1 MKQIQ
6 PVVFPL
12 NLGTATILSCIGQDN
27 FSTSVIIY
35 YQLLSAENQILQS
48 GNLSLSGAD
57 YEAYNSSAD
66 GNQYIYE
73 WSATQLGVVIIGDY
87 VPPVPEPIVPE
98 VVAEV
103 TE

>member
-12 NLGTATILSCIGQDN
+12 NLGTAIILSCVGQDN
-27 FSTSVIIY
+27 FSTSVTIY
-35 YQLLSAENQILQS
+35 YQLLNAENQILQS
-48 GNLSLSGAD
+48 GNLSLCSAD

-73 WSATQLGVVIIGDY
+73 WSATQLGVVIIN
-87 VPPVPEPIVPE
+87 
-98 VVAEV
+98 
-103 TE
+103 

>member
-12 NLGTATILSCIGQDN
+12 NLGTATILSCVGSDN
-27 FSTSVIIY
+27 FSTSVTIY
-35 YQLLSAENQILQS
+35 YQLLSAENQTLQS

-57 YEAYNSSAD
+57 YKAYNSSAD

-73 WSATQLGVVIIGDY
+73 WSATKLGVTIIGDY
-87 VPPVPEPIVPE
+87 VPPVVEPIVSE
-98 VVAEV
+98 EII